1 MQIPFEC
8 AILFYGMQI
17 NDMKNIILVDS
28 ENSYTTVCLIENGR
42 LSELYSESAG
52 ERQTSGNIYKGRVT
66 DVVDGLQSA
75 FVDIGLNRT
84 GFWYI
89 DETLDHK
96 SVLGEQNAL
105 PHKIMAKEGDYVM
118 VQAIKEGTDLKG
130 PKLSS
135 NISIPGHYV
144 VYLYNLDFVGV
155 SNKITNIALRD
166 KLISLLKSL
175 APEGGG
181 FIARTN
187 CLTATEDE
195 IRQEAEFLIKAGAR
209 IQKRWEETDG
219 VALIHNEGNIL
230 YRTIRDMLSDRT
242 ESIVCNNEQMA
253 KDIRG
258 MVEVFCPYF
267 KGTVDYYDEEEDI
280 YDHYGIGEDMAMIY
294 SPRVDLP
301 SGGFLMI
308 EKTEALTAIDV
319 NTGKFIGTD
328 NREDTVYQTNLEAV
342 KEIARQF
349 RLRNI
354 GGIIVVDFIDMLD
367 PEHKESVVEAM
378 KNELFFDRVKT
389 RVLDMSG
396 LGLVEITRKKVGKEL
411 GSVSQ
416 DKCPYCGGTGVL
428 MIDAYVTRAIKY
440 NLKRLFMNHNVSI
453 ALIYAHPELA
463 RHLVERKVFSKECS
477 SGIWSQKRIYV
488 VPDESMDFGAYKV
501 LSGMGGVPSD
511 AELLT

>member
-1 MQIPFEC
+1 MQIKN
-8 AILFYGMQI
+8 I
-17 NDMKNIILVDS
+17 NNIILVDS
-28 ENSYTTVCLIENGR
+28 ENTYTTVCLIENGR
-42 LSELYSESAG
+42 LSELYSESAE

-105 PHKIMAKEGDYVM
+105 PHKILAKKGDYVM

-155 SNKITNIALRD
+155 SNKITNIPLRD
-166 KLISLLKSL
+166 KLIELLKSL

-242 ESIVCNNEQMA
+242 ERIVCNNEQMA
-253 KDIRG
+253 NDIRG

-267 KGTVDYYDEEEDI
+267 KGSVDFYDEEEDI
-280 YDHYGIGEDMAMIY
+280 EYVTDPELIDEKFGRQVDLIIDGGIGGYEG
-294 SPRVDLP
+294 S
-301 SGGFLMI
+301 
-308 EKTEALTAIDV
+308 T
-319 NTGKFIGTD
+319 
-328 NREDTVYQTNLEAV
+328 
-342 KEIARQF
+342 
-349 RLRNI
+349 
-354 GGIIVVDFIDMLD
+354 VVD
-367 PEHKESVVEAM
+367 
-378 KNELFFDRVKT
+378 
-389 RVLDMSG
+389 
-396 LGLVEITRKKVGKEL
+396 
-411 GSVSQ
+411 
-416 DKCPYCGGTGVL
+416 CTG
-428 MIDAYVTRAIKY
+428 
-440 NLKRLFMNHNVSI
+440 
-453 ALIYAHPELA
+453 
-463 RHLVERKVFSKECS
+463 
-477 SGIWSQKRIYV
+477 
-488 VPDESMDFGAYKV
+488 DESEIVRQGK
-501 LSGMGGVPSD
+501 G
-511 AELLT
+511 ELIL